1 MAGGGVGG
9 LRRGR
14 GGALPGLDTGRP
26 PVPGAPLRPAQA
38 HDRPALVPS

>member
-14 GGALPGLDTGRP
+14 RGEVPGLDPGRA

-38 HDRPALVPS
+38 HHRPELVPA